1 MKKMF
6 FVLFLI
12 LLAFGCESREEYFD
26 KICTKKIKSFDL
38 VDTLEEKVIYNNKDE
53 IIDVQVIRKYES
65 KNKET
70 INYVK
75 KSINDYNNDLLESKN
90 IKIKIM
96 NDEDNVY
103 SLKYFYDVSNMQ
115 KDELDNLNINKNS
128 IKYLRR
134 LKNEDFDCR

>member
-6 FVLFLI
+6 FVLILI

-26 KICTKKIKSFDL
+26 KIYKKKIKSFDL

-75 KSINDYNNDLLESKN
+75 KSIKDYNNDLLESKN